1 MKCALECYFKGI
13 REIPAGS
20 FINSNGKE
28 VKYDKFYKIRF
39 DYLASNNLCVEREL
53 KIPSNIALSFEQNY
67 HLKIYDK
74 IVINLNIDF
83 LANSHLVS
91 KVISVEK
98 K

>member
-1 MKCALECYFKGI
+1 MQCSLECNYKGI

-20 FINSNGKE
+20 FVNSNGKTIN
-28 VKYDKFYKIRF
+28 YDKFYKIRF
-39 DYLASNNLCVEREL
+39 DYMSNNIAVEREL

-74 IVINLNIDF
+74 IVINLNIEI
-83 LANSHLVS
+83 LANSRFVA